1 MDELVEAI
9 EVLCTFADTVDLP
22 AYSISHIAAASD
34 SLEHVCISA
43 TKDIASIM
51 LVLLSWMNYEAIKIA
66 TDIQGSEVPEDRAVE
81 DSGAVEVKRQQLT
94 YLNEAIISVR
104 DKFSDVLCTL
114 MAPRGLDNASV
125 EQESSLFEVCL
136 GRDAFH
142 LAADLRMLFPLKV
155 KEYKNCNELAFS
167 ASQAL
172 LGCMRKVFEQEG
184 QRKKE
189 VVAESKHVAIRDAAV
204 KYFVSDIL
212 FPHMQVLLFDV
223 GNLNRRQAAALV
235 YYVLDDSE
243 VVSEVVRYF
252 LKSLKDSDFVKYL
265 EVQMVA
271 LKGMFGE
278 LVAKPVQRRLDGDV
292 DQDLQLEE
300 EGLESVDQLAKK
312 LSMSLGIAKLQD
324 AALAA
329 MVNFFKA
336 GLEFGLSARCN
347 FAFVDCLSPYLRL
360 LTNAAV
366 ASIADHAALLF
377 KVQCASVAEE
387 IAEAVRMRDDEGVAP
402 ERDLGKVAD
411 FVERIRGQGQDAPP
425 RRAGKGR
432 VSLPR
437 KKAAAAK
444 GRRKKEEDNVEAD
457 EDEEEQEVGR
467 RSTAPRRAKASV
479 TAQRRSN
486 SSATFLDRVD
496 ERDDEAEDIDDE
508 EEEVEEV
515 HVERSKAAKRKM
527 KAVPESD
534 DNGSFVEEDLEISH
548 SEGVQFGRSLFQHAT
563 QMQSQSQII
572 ATSSHRGNRAPDRD
586 SVHEV
591 RKVQTFATGLDI
603 QDDDDDDNNNNMDV
617 SYNSANSH
625 RVETATYSRKRS
637 LSVSASQPRAV
648 SFDNAPEEVEEE
660 DDEEGEGV
668 QDTQMSAED
677 YDALA
682 DLDNIPSRR
691 RLR

>member
-1 MDELVEAI
+1 MDELVETI
-9 EVLCTFADTVDLP
+9 EVLCSFAETVDLP

-51 LVLLSWMNYEAIKIA
+51 LVLLSWMNCEAIKIA
-66 TDIQGSEVPEDRAVE
+66 KDVQDSEAPDDGTVEDGAAVE
-81 DSGAVEVKRQQLT
+81 EKRKQLT

-114 MAPRGLDNASV
+114 MAPRGLENATA

-155 KEYKNCNELAFS
+155 KEYRNCNELAFS

-189 VVAESKHVAIRDAAV
+189 VIAESKHAAVKDAAV
-204 KYFVSDIL
+204 KYFVTDIL

-278 LVAKPVQRRLDGDV
+278 LIAKPVQRRLDGDV
-292 DQDLQLEE
+292 DQDLELEE
-300 EGLESVDQLAKK
+300 EGLERIDQLAKK

-324 AALAA
+324 ATLAA

-336 GLEFGLSARCN
+336 GLEFSLTARCN

-366 ASIADHAALLF
+366 ASVADYAFLLF
-377 KVQCASVAEE
+377 KVQFTSVAEE

-402 ERDLGKVAD
+402 ERDLGKVTD
-411 FVERIRGQGQDAPP
+411 FIERIRGQEAPS

-444 GRRKKEEDNVEAD
+444 GRKKR
-457 EDEEEQEVGR
+457 DEEAGEEEEEVER
-467 RSTAPRRAKASV
+467 RSGAPRRAKASV
-479 TAQRRSN
+479 SAQTQRRSN

-496 ERDDEAEDIDDE
+496 EREDEAEDIDDE
-508 EEEVEEV
+508 EAEEVEGEMDLRAV
-515 HVERSKAAKRKM
+515 SKAAKRKM

-534 DNGSFVEEDLEISH
+534 DNASFVEEDLEISH
-548 SEGVQFGRSLFQHAT
+548 SEGVQFGRSLFLHAT
-563 QMQSQSQII
+563 QTQSQSQII
-572 ATSSHRGNRAPDRD
+572 APSHRSNRAVD
-586 SVHEV
+586 STVEV
-591 RKVQTFATGLDI
+591 RRAQTFATGLDI
-603 QDDDDDDNNNNMDV
+603 QDDEDDNNMDV

-648 SFDNAPEEVEEE
+648 SYDDGRGEEE
-660 DDEEGEGV
+660 DDEEQEEV
-668 QDTQMSAED
+668 PDTQGSAED
-677 YDALA
+677 YGALA